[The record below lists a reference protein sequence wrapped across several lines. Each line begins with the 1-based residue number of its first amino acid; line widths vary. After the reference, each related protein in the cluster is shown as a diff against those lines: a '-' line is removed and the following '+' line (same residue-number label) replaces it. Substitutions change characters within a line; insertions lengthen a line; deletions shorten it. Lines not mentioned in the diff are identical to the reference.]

1 MNRRDFVVAVVALL
15 ALGVA
20 AAPLAAEA
28 QQAGKIPRIGVLALS
43 QAPPVDSFF
52 QSLRD
57 LGWSEGRNIVIE
69 RRYAE
74 GRVDRLPALAAELV
88 RLKVDVIVAAGGP
101 AGLDAA
107 RDATKT
113 IPIVM
118 VGASSDPIADGLIE
132 SYARPG
138 GNITGIANSPEEV
151 PAKRLELLK
160 EAVPKLSRVGV
171 LWDATIGPVRI
182 SKATEETSR
191 SLRVAILA
199 FEVRGPADLDR
210 AISAAAEAPVGGMI
224 IASTPMLSQN
234 REQIVELVTKH
245 RLPAISLSRSWP
257 EEGLLMSYGSNL
269 ADLFRRAA
277 LYVDKILKGAKPADL
292 PVERPS
298 GLELI
303 INLKTA
309 KTLGIT
315 IPQSLLLRADEAIQ

>member
-1 MNRRDFVVAVVALL
+1 
-15 ALGVA
+15 
-20 AAPLAAEA
+20 
-28 QQAGKIPRIGVLALS
+28 
-43 QAPPVDSFF
+43 
-52 QSLRD
+52 
-57 LGWSEGRNIVIE
+57 
-69 RRYAE
+69 
-74 GRVDRLPALAAELV
+74 
-88 RLKVDVIVAAGGP
+88 
-101 AGLDAA
+101 
-107 RDATKT
+107 
-113 IPIVM
+113 M